1 LEAYAAGKLAELAY
15 DDQSAIVDY
24 QRAIARDPRMTRA
37 KLALAQRHS
46 DQGHLRRAAETAAQL
61 LGDESVDPQS
71 RCQAQTLLADI
82 APAQLRGALCPAA
95 ETVLG
100 IDRLQTRERLAQI
113 GERQPSAQN
122 PNDWFADRYFAIYAH
137 LNAWELAQARSEI
150 AQAQALADTLGW
162 DSARIELAAASAEV
176 AYAQDDTERATT
188 MLRALAEQARRIGDI
203 DASLNF
209 RARSLNTAVPA
220 PGAQFEANRRL
231 LQQIAT
237 QAHARG
243 AVHAEFNARYNLLTY
258 LEDDPKAWRLE
269 LARAQTLLDTNYTQD
284 LYLNRSL
291 YLLDEL
297 RAQRAYRPTLEG
309 LAKIEA
315 AGPMVPFNQAW
326 YLSLKMQSHFALDEL
341 DAAVAAVE
349 RMEKSAF
356 KLEDATD
363 FCVLGWLFVEADRL
377 ERARN
382 FIKKCSDAE
391 RGRQRQATRGD
402 YGLLAQARMWQR
414 SGQPGRAWV
423 VLRPRIEALLAR
435 SDRSRSETEILTVLA
450 RHAAGLP
457 EADIALLRR
466 ALAQAQAMI
475 DRDGAGPGVRFG
487 AHLLAWRLC
496 ALERGD
502 CGPVLPDWATEDR
515 LEARLAEQMRAALAP
530 NKP

>member
-1 LEAYAAGKLAELAY
+1 
-15 DDQSAIVDY
+15 
-24 QRAIARDPRMTRA
+24 
-37 KLALAQRHS
+37 
-46 DQGHLRRAAETAAQL
+46 
-61 LGDESVDPQS
+61 
-71 RCQAQTLLADI
+71 
-82 APAQLRGALCPAA
+82 
-95 ETVLG
+95 
-100 IDRLQTRERLAQI
+100 
-113 GERQPSAQN
+113 
-122 PNDWFADRYFAIYAH
+122 
-137 LNAWELAQARSEI
+137 
-150 AQAQALADTLGW
+150 
-162 DSARIELAAASAEV
+162 
-176 AYAQDDTERATT
+176 
-188 MLRALAEQARRIGDI
+188 
-203 DASLNF
+203 
-209 RARSLNTAVPA
+209 
-220 PGAQFEANRRL
+220 
-231 LQQIAT
+231 
-237 QAHARG
+237 
-243 AVHAEFNARYNLLTY
+243 
-258 LEDDPKAWRLE
+258 
-269 LARAQTLLDTNYTQD
+269 
-284 LYLNRSL
+284 
-291 YLLDEL
+291 
-297 RAQRAYRPTLEG
+297 
-309 LAKIEA
+309 
-315 AGPMVPFNQAW
+315 
-326 YLSLKMQSHFALDEL
+326 MQSHFALDEL